1 MSTPKKKPQDR
12 ANGSEAS
19 SKSKLSRDRNA
30 IRVLKS
36 TATAAQYARV
46 LQLLRIG
53 KRSTIEL
60 RKHGV
65 IAPAA
70 RIKELKDRYGYDI
83 PTVQRVDL
91 WDEEGFVHPRVA
103 VYELHGEPEG
113 AA

>member
-12 ANGSEAS
+12 ANGSEAPS
-19 SKSKLSRDRNA
+19 ENKLSADRNA
-30 IRVLKS
+30 IRMSKS
-36 TATAAQYARV
+36 TATAAQYCRV

-65 IAPAA
+65 IAPAV
-70 RIKELKDRYGYDI
+70 RIKELKDWYGYDI
-83 PTVQRVDL
+83 PTVERVDV
-91 WDEEGFVHPRVA
+91 WDEEGFMHPRVA
-103 VYELHGEPEG
+103 VYELQGEPEG